1 MLLSAHIE
9 YGVAIYKLSAKES
22 NCLAD
27 SEIYI
32 ERLSRVGKLM
42 HNNIGG
48 SNFLSSDGYDLLRMK
63 SGGHHYGHE
72 KDMSPKMDGDA
83 FAGNV
88 SFYSAKS
95 EFYVAS
101 VNKDGGYKILAQSL
115 SVEFSSATGETA
127 SVFLQEASSSF
138 RPPSPLDVANK
149 VLGFVENRLNA
160 ERESGADSDRISNLI
175 SQAREGVQKG
185 FSQARDDI
193 ESLGLMTEK
202 LDKDIE
208 RGFDRI
214 DSGLTEMEGRLGGV
228 EQGEYVEAAATQ
240 SADQSIE
247 QPIDQ
252 PIDQTAGPSVAQLI
266 EPQVDPSAVSTK
278 GVNVSGAQAYQESA
292 TYSGD
297 VIEGGDVSSR
307 FTYQNSSEFSL
318 KTQDGDTITIRY
330 ADAGAEVFES
340 AGNKLLLGQSQFQGY
355 QLEVDGELDEGEL
368 AAIADLFSQLGEVSS
383 LFFGGSFQDAFAS
396 ALEVGFDASEIASFS
411 LDLSKVQTQE
421 VRTYSNPGNVYE
433 QGSGDLGAIQKNQPL
448 IEMVELFEKSIEL
461 LKAFDGQQFDFREFI
476 SESISMA
483 AVEKDVSTM
492 VSQNDFSDFTE
503 KMLELLTE

>member
-1 MLLSAHIE
+1 MVLSAHIE
-9 YGVAIYKLSAKES
+9 YGFVICKLCAKEKNS
-22 NCLAD
+22 LAD
-27 SEIYI
+27 SERYI
-32 ERLSRVGKLM
+32 ENLSRVGKLM

-48 SNFLSSDGYDLLRMK
+48 SNLLSSDGYDLLRMK
-63 SGGHHYGHE
+63 SGGHHHDHG
-72 KDMSPKMDGDA
+72 KGMASKVDSDT
-83 FAGNV
+83 FTSNV
-88 SFYSAKS
+88 SFYSAKA

-115 SVEFSSATGETA
+115 SVEFSSATGEA
-127 SVFLQEASSSF
+127 APVSLQSSPSSF

-160 ERESGADSDRISNLI
+160 ERDAGADSDRISSLI

-202 LDKDIE
+202 LDDDIGK
-208 RGFDRI
+208 GFDRI
-214 DSGLTEMEGRLGGV
+214 DSGLTEMEGRFNGDL
-228 EQGEYVEAAATQ
+228 QGEGVVVQ
-240 SADQSIE
+240 PIV

-252 PIDQTAGPSVAQLI
+252 PIDQSAGRPIEKSVGQSGAL
-266 EPQVDPSAVSTK
+266 TK
-278 GVNVSGAQAYQESA
+278 GVDVSGAQAYQEVA
-292 TYSGD
+292 TLSGGA
-297 VIEGGDVSSR
+297 VEGNNVSSR
-307 FTYQNSSEFSL
+307 STYQNSSEFSL

-340 AGNKLLLGQSQFQGY
+340 AGNKMLLEQSQFQGY
-355 QLEVDGELDEGEL
+355 QLEVNGELDEGEL
-368 AAIADLFSQLGEVSS
+368 AAIADLFSQLSEVSS

-421 VRTYSNPGNVYE
+421 VRTYSNPGDVYE
-433 QGSGDLGAIQKNQPL
+433 QGGGGLGAIQKNQPL
-448 IEMVELFEKSIEL
+448 IDMVELFEKSLEL
-461 LKAFDGQQFDFREFI
+461 LKSFDDQQFDFRKLV
-476 SESISMA
+476 SESISME
-483 AVEKDVSTM
+483 AVAKDVSAK

-503 KMLELLTE
+503 KLLELLAD